1 MPIPR
6 PNLMETKPILQV
18 IENTNG
24 ETTFQEEVSGR
35 LLHVVA
41 KLAKAAILPTS
52 FLESSRPLSTP
63 KKASVRPKDCIL

>member
-41 KLAKAAILPTS
+41 KLAKAAI
-52 FLESSRPLSTP
+52 
-63 KKASVRPKDCIL
+63 